1 MGTPS
6 YMSPEQLAGKKVDGR
21 SDLFSLGA
29 TLYEMLTG
37 EKPFTGETV
46 ATLLYKIANEPHE
59 SVRIHKADLPD
70 AVAKIV
76 DKALAK
82 NPDERYQHGK
92 EMAAD
97 LRAAIATLPATSSA
111 GAPPPPPPAAAG
123 GYDKTVA
130 MKAE

>member
-1 MGTPS
+1 
-6 YMSPEQLAGKKVDGR
+6 MSPEQLAGKKVDGR

-59 SVRIHKADLPD
+59 SVRIHKAELPE
-70 AVAKIV
+70 AVAKVV

-82 NPDERYQHGK
+82 NPDERYQRGK
-92 EMAAD
+92 QMADD
-97 LRAAIATLPATSSA
+97 LRAAMSTLPAPSSA
-111 GAPPPPPPAAAG
+111 SAPPPPPAAPS
-123 GYDKTVA
+123 GYDATVA